1 LAASPEPHS
10 RIEGLRAWVA
20 QLDRSLGIGT
30 YLLGAAAVL
39 GLAASAVA
47 LVLVLQ
53 LKDDSSTKEDI
64 SNLQTQISKVQEQ
77 VTQQA
82 ERRVGSL
89 QQRVTALE
97 RRLDQVTAGQQAIR
111 RELEALKA
119 ESRTSGGSGA
129 RAGEARGGT
138 SPGG

>member
-1 LAASPEPHS
+1 MAAPPEPQS
-10 RIEGLRAWVA
+10 PIEGLRAWVA
-20 QLDRSLGIGT
+20 QLDRSLGIRT

-53 LKDDSSTKEDI
+53 LKGDSSTKDDV
-64 SNLQTQISKVQEQ
+64 STLRTQISQVQER
-77 VTQQA
+77 VTQES

-89 QQRVTALE
+89 EERVTALE

-111 RELEALKA
+111 RGS
-119 ESRTSGGSGA
+119 SR
-129 RAGEARGGT
+129 
-138 SPGG
+138 